1 VDDRIAAVTD
11 AVPRPP
17 LLQQAVLAAVASAAL
32 MGLAHAGGLALT
44 LGTGVAQVLLAL
56 GLVALVEA
64 PAALGVFAI
73 GAATAVAAD
82 VTVRVDDGEVGG
94 LAGVAAVAFVAGLLH
109 QLVRRRRTR
118 VTESRADTMVL
129 VVRMTGAACLPA
141 TLERVEGEA
150 LVRVGLLAAG
160 AALVVGRLSDLLL
173 LRLAVAPDASRG
185 WPGLVLSLA
194 VGVAVAVPEAGDHLA
209 HRDAMLV
216 GLACAATAAVADLFV
231 DLAANEVAGTR
242 GEARRQAALRPVMAL
257 LPFALVA
264 PVLLVA
270 ARLLEQA

>member
-1 VDDRIAAVTD
+1 
-11 AVPRPP
+11 
-17 LLQQAVLAAVASAAL
+17 

-44 LGTGVAQVLLAL
+44 IGTGVAQVLLAL

-64 PAALGVFAI
+64 PAPLGIVVI
-73 GAATAVAAD
+73 GAGTAIAAD
-82 VTVRVDDGEVGG
+82 ITVRVNDGDVGG

-109 QLVRRRRTR
+109 QLVRRNRTR
-118 VTESRADTMVL
+118 VTESLADTMV
-129 VVRMTGAACLPA
+129 VVVLMTSAACLPA
-141 TLERVEGEA
+141 TLDRVEGEA

-173 LRLAVAPDASRG
+173 HRLAVAPDSSRG
-185 WPGLVLSLA
+185 WPGLVLALG
-194 VGVAVAVPEAGDHLA
+194 VGVAIGVPEAGDHLTD
-209 HRDAMLV
+209 RDAMLV

-231 DLAANEVAGTR
+231 DLSANEVAGTP
-242 GEARRQAALRPVMAL
+242 GEARRQSALRPVMAL

-270 ARLLEQA
+270 ARLLEHS